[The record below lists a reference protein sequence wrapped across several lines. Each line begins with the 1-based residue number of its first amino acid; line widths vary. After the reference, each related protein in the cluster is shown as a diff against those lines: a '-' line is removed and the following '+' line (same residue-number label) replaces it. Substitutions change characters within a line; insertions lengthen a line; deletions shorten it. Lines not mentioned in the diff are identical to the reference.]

1 MLCAV
6 RSDVGPAMRLAAG
19 VGLLAFV
26 LYLVTAAPG
35 ITWRNGG
42 IDSGELATAV
52 ASGSVAHPPGYP
64 TYLLLGR
71 LAALLPV
78 EPARALAWLSAL
90 CAALTCAAVVYG
102 AAQRPG
108 SSRWLVAAAPGL
120 WLMTAPL
127 VWSSATY
134 AEVNAPAAAVTA
146 LWVALRG
153 WEARPARSLL

>member
-19 VGLLAFV
+19 VGLLALA
-26 LYLVTAAPG
+26 LYLYTAAPG

-52 ASGSVAHPPGYP
+52 ATGSVAHPPGYP

-71 LAALLPV
+71 LATLLPV

-90 CAALTCAAVVYG
+90 SAALTRTC
-102 AAQRPG
+102 
-108 SSRWLVAAAPGL
+108 
-120 WLMTAPL
+120 
-127 VWSSATY
+127 
-134 AEVNAPAAAVTA
+134 
-146 LWVALRG
+146 VALALGPGPSGAER
-153 WEARPARSLL
+153 AQPAR